1 MLLALILALSLGD
14 PAGASITGVVKD
26 TAGGAVVGASV
37 VVKSVSGT
45 EQTVTGPDGRFS
57 IDNVPSGSATITVKA
72 GGFAEKEEPLTGS
85 PTIEV
90 VLAPAA
96 LLENVTVTASRG
108 EEKTGNVSA
117 SINVID
123 QDTVRQSPA
132 VVVDDVLRQM
142 PQFSLFTRA
151 SSLSSHPTSQ
161 GVSLRGIG
169 PSGVSRTLVMT
180 DGIPENDPF
189 GGWVYWTRV
198 PLESVDRIEIVDG
211 PSSSLYGNYAMGG
224 VINVLT
230 THPQRATIDAKGQYG
245 NLNTPKV
252 DYFGS
257 DVWGKLGVAVE
268 GSSFDT
274 NGFPIVAVAER
285 GPIDNNVT
293 DKYNNVNLKLDYSPT
308 SRVNT
313 FLRTGYFKENRN
325 NGKASSTD
333 PLGTEE
339 ANDTTW
345 KFVSGGAHL
354 LLAGSNMLQVSGF
367 TNSETFHSNFLA
379 VPTATPA
386 RSIARAT
393 LNQTVPSKDA
403 GGMLQWSRG
412 FGTMNVVTAGG
423 DFHWVTG
430 ESQEDGLD
438 AVTGTN
444 VNLYR
449 ASGGTQKSYGGYV
462 QDNFTPLSRLTITVA
477 ARIDYFDNYN
487 AHNLENN
494 VSCPG
499 NALANSCAIGTPIV
513 LGTATANNFPS
524 LPGQTE
530 TVATPR
536 VGAVY
541 HLTDRINLW
550 GDFNTGFR
558 APTLNE
564 LYRQFKKG
572 TTTTLPNYT
581 LVPER
586 LTGGEGGVSVEV
598 TRSLTARVTLFGNSI
613 RNPVTNVTMTSALV
627 PIPST
632 GAVPA
637 NAFPTTASCTPSA
650 AVICV
655 LRQNVGRTEIDG
667 VQTDVTFRWKDLR
680 FTAAYLHNSATVKE
694 DAANPNIVGNFL
706 AEVPQNRGS
715 AQISYANAKIATI
728 AFGYQAVGAQF
739 DDDVNTPSRLMPSY
753 VTADLSASRNIV
765 KGVDVFFGMQNM
777 FNETYVVATLP
788 TTIGSPRLYNGGVRI
803 RWSGR

>member
-1 MLLALILALSLGD
+1 MLLALVFALALGD
-14 PAGASITGVVKD
+14 PAAASLTGVVKD
-26 TAGGAVVGASV
+26 TAGGAIVGASV
-37 VVKSVSGT
+37 VVKSVAGT
-45 EQTVTGPDGRFS
+45 EQTVTGPDGRFT
-57 IDNVPSGSATITVKA
+57 IDNVPSGSATLTVRA
-72 GGFAEKEEPLTGS
+72 GGFAEKEEPLPAT
-85 PTIEV
+85 TNIEV
-90 VLAPAA
+90 VLEPAA
-96 LLENVTVTASRG
+96 LLESVTVTASRG
-108 EEKTGNVSA
+108 EEKTANVSA

-123 QDTVRQSPA
+123 HDTIQQSPA

-198 PLESVDRIEIVDG
+198 PLESVDRIEVVDG

-224 VINVLT
+224 VINILT
-230 THPQRATIDAKGQYG
+230 THPERGTIDVKGQFG
-245 NLNTPKV
+245 NLNTPKA

-257 DVWGKLGVAVE
+257 NVWGKLGVAVE
-268 GSSFDT
+268 GSSFNTD
-274 NGFPIVAVAER
+274 GFPIVAVGER
-285 GPIDNNVT
+285 GTIDNNVT
-293 DKYNNVNLKLDYSPT
+293 DKYNNINLKLDYSPT
-308 SRVNT
+308 SRVST

-339 ANDTTW
+339 ANDTNW
-345 KFVSGGAHL
+345 KFLSGGAHL
-354 LLAGSNMLQVSGF
+354 LLPGANALQVSGF

-379 VPTATPA
+379 VPAATPA
-386 RSIARAT
+386 RSVARAT

-403 GGMLQWSRG
+403 GGMMQWSRA
-412 FGTMNVVTAGG
+412 FGSMNVVTAGG
-423 DFHWVTG
+423 DFHWVDG

-438 AVTGTN
+438 AVTGTT
-444 VNLYR
+444 VNLHR
-449 ASGGTQKSYGGYV
+449 VSGGTQKSYGGYV
-462 QDNFTPLSRLTITVA
+462 QDTFTPLARLTITAA
-477 ARIDYFDNYN
+477 ARVDYFDNYN
-487 AHNLENN
+487 AHNLENA
-494 VSCPG
+494 VAG
-499 NALANSCAIGTPIV
+499 GV
-513 LGTATANNFPS
+513 LGAATANNFVS

-541 HLTDRINLW
+541 HLTDHINLW

-586 LTGGEGGVSVEV
+586 LTGGEGGVSVEL
-598 TRSLTARVTLFGNSI
+598 TRNLTARVTLFGNSV
-613 RNPVTNVTMTSALV
+613 RNPVTNVTMTAAFV
-627 PIPST
+627 PIPAPP
-632 GAVPA
+632 AVAPA

-667 VQTDVTFRWKDLR
+667 VQTDVEFRWKDVR
-680 FTAAYLHNSATVKE
+680 FTAAYMHNSATVKE
-694 DAANPNIVGNFL
+694 NTANPGVVGNFL

-715 AQISYANAKIATI
+715 AQVSYANTKIATI
-728 AFGYQAVGAQF
+728 AFDAQVVGAQF
-739 DDDVNTPSRLMPSY
+739 DDDVNTPSRLMASY
-753 VTADLSASRNIV
+753 VTADVSASRNIV

-777 FNETYVVATLP
+777 FNQTYVVATLP
-788 TTIGSPRLYNGGVRI
+788 TTTGSPRLFDGGVRI